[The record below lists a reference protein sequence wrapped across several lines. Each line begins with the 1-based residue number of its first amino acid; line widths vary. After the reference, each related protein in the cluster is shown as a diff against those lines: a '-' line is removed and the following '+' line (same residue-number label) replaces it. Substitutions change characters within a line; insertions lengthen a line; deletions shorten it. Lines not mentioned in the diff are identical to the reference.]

1 MPLLTPGK
9 HKVSLRVWDVFDNHT
24 LSVLTFK
31 VSEQPISTFDVSAT
45 NSTPTSSTQFIT
57 TFAERV
63 NPQESTNVIT
73 EVFNTAG
80 MRVWHQS
87 TQVDAGGQYATFTW
101 QLTDYAGN
109 HLPSGV
115 YFYRSKVANKYTSTK
130 KLIIK

>member
-1 MPLLTPGK
+1 MRAAIKVNNIREDLGSVGSVIARQIEDAMLGK
-9 HKVSLRVWDVFDNHT
+9 S
-24 LSVLTFK
+24 
-31 VSEQPISTFDVSAT
+31 STFDVSAT